1 MLEKLRQII
10 NILYIIVFFTIGVM
24 AQPENYTIA
33 FIGDS
38 GADSGFRQVL
48 QLILN
53 EGADAV
59 LHQGD
64 FDYDDD
70 PAKFETAINDILG
83 ENFPYFASAGNHD
96 ENELNG
102 YKTNFQNRMNRLGI
116 VVDGDILIKCSII
129 FNEFHMVFTA
139 PDVSGGGSG
148 HAEYIVSKFSTSEPT
163 WRLSSWHKNMRDM
176 QVGGKGDEA
185 GWPVYERSRE
195 MGALIFTGHEHSYSR
210 THLLASCQNK
220 TVASVADTLSL
231 SEGNTIVVVSGLGG
245 RSIRDQERSGNWWAS
260 IYTSDQNANYGA
272 LFGVFNYN
280 GVKNLAKFYFKDI
293 DGNIPDEYF
302 VINTL
307 IGDDFGPSE
316 PIELNI
322 YR

>member
-1 MLEKLRQII
+1 MKHIF
-10 NILYIIVFFTIGVM
+10 YIVLFFIMNAM
-24 AQPENYTIA
+24 AQPTNYTIA

-64 FDYDDD
+64 FDYEDD
-70 PAKFETAINDILG
+70 PAKFETVINDILG

-96 ENELNG
+96 ENELSG
-102 YKTNFQNRMNRLGI
+102 YKMNFQNRMNRLGI
-116 VVDGDILIKCSII
+116 VVDGDILTKCSIK
-129 FNEFHMVFTA
+129 FNGFHMVFTA

-148 HAEYIVSKFSTSEPT
+148 HAEYIFSEFSNTEPM

-195 MGALIFTGHEHSYSR
+195 VGALIFTGHEHSYSR
-210 THLLASCQNK
+210 THLLSSCQNK
-220 TVASVADTLSL
+220 IVADTGDTLSL
-231 SEGNTIVVVSGLGG
+231 SEGTTIVVVSGLGG

-272 LFGVFNYN
+272 LFGIFNYN

-293 DGNIPDEYF
+293 DGNVPDEYF

-307 IGDDFGPSE
+307 INS
-316 PIELNI
+316 ELNVNSPENLKI